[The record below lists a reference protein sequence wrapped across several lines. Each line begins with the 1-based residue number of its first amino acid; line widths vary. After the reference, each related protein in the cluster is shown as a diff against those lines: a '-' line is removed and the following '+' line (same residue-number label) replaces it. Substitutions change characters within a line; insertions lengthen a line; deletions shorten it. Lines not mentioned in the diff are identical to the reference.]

1 MDTLFYVMAV
11 FGCAD
16 GASQCSEVR
25 LAERRFESQAQ
36 CERAV
41 EDVLMAST
49 DVGAPTIAAR
59 CMSSMRYVATQSDKR
74 QASLR
79 LAALSR

>member
-1 MDTLFYVMAV
+1 MGTLFYVMAV

-16 GASQCSEVR
+16 GAIECTEAR
-25 LAERRFESQAQ
+25 LADRRFESQAQ

-41 EDVLMAST
+41 EDVLMASS

-59 CMSSMRYVATQSDKR
+59 CMSSARYVSAQPNKR
-74 QASLR
+74 QATLK
-79 LAALSR
+79 LAALAR